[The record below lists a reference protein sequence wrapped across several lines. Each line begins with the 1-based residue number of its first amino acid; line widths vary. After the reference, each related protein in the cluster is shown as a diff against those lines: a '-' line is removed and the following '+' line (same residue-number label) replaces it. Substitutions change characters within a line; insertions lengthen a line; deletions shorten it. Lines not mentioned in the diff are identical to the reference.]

1 MNSRARIV
9 WSVCVAALFAA
20 ALASCGGDRS
30 PRSDAPRTGA
40 GAGAGAGAPP
50 SSNAALPAPAASP
63 SAQPAAPPASDQPLV
78 PASEIETRPK
88 RVERLLI
95 FALDGASWHIA
106 GPLIDAGKMP
116 NVARLVANGVRAD
129 LATIEPTLSP
139 AIWTTIATGML
150 PERHGIHGFDG
161 VPGMTMKTLPNTRM
175 RNVKA
180 YWNILGDFG
189 LTTGTFCWWVT
200 WPADDVGE
208 GSFQVS
214 DRVPYTR
221 MEAAIRRAG
230 LSPDDTYPPA
240 LIETL
245 SPLIE
250 RPNQIDPAAVA
261 KYLKMSKAEMQE
273 KLLAADFRM
282 GDYLSEFKFV
292 YQSDRSTLKM
302 ALELLKKQPVDIAA
316 VYLTGI
322 DTMSHLYWHWTYP
335 EEFPRHQFPQEE
347 VARYKDVIPLY
358 YQQMDE
364 YLGRLLEV
372 VGPGATVMILSDHGF
387 GGTGKLPWSGGH
399 GSITPGA
406 PLAPP
411 GVLVLSG
418 PGIATGGATLSSAHV
433 LDIAPTILY
442 LMGLPASQEMT
453 GRVLTEALAPG
464 SPPEL
469 PRIASYE
476 RVGRA
481 RAERDLP
488 EDPAGDAE
496 RIERLRALGYIQ

>member
-1 MNSRARIV
+1 MNPRSNMPRVVSI
-9 WSVCVAALFAA
+9 AALVLMLAIV
-20 ALASCGGDRS
+20 ASCGGERT
-30 PRSDAPRTGA
+30 PKLDAPSA
-40 GAGAGAGAPP
+40 GAGAATGSAAAPP
-50 SSNAALPAPAASP
+50 SRAPSNEAASP
-63 SAQPAAPPASDQPLV
+63 PAADLPMLDA
-78 PASEIETRPK
+78 AEITTRAK
-88 RVERLLI
+88 RVKRLFI
-95 FALDGASWHIA
+95 FALDGATWHIMT
-106 GPLIDAGKMP
+106 PLLDAGKMP
-116 NVARLVANGVRAD
+116 NTARLIANGVRAE

-139 AIWTTIATGML
+139 AIWTTIATGVL
-150 PERHGIHGFDG
+150 PVRHGIHGFDG
-161 VPGMTMKTLPNTRM
+161 VPGMTMKTLPNSRM
-175 RNVKA
+175 RKVKA
-180 YWNILGDFG
+180 YWNILADFG
-189 LTTGTFCWWVT
+189 RTTGTFCWWVT
-200 WPADDVGE
+200 WPADDVGD

-230 LSPDDTYPPA
+230 LSPDDTYPPE
-240 LIETL
+240 LIEKL

-250 RPNQIDPAAVA
+250 RPNQIDPAIAA
-261 KYLKMSKAEMQE
+261 KFLKMSKTEMQE
-273 KLLAADFRM
+273 TLLAADYRM

-292 YQSDRSTLKM
+292 FQSDRSTLKM
-302 ALELLKKQPVDIAA
+302 ALDLLKTQPVDIAA

-322 DTMSHLYWHWTYP
+322 DTMSHLYWHWSYP
-335 EEFPRHQFPQEE
+335 EEFSRYQIPQ
-347 VARYKDVIPLY
+347 ADIDKYKDVIPLY
-358 YQQMDE
+358 YELMDD
-364 YLGRLLEV
+364 YLGQLLKV
-372 VGPGATVMILSDHGF
+372 VGSDATVMILSDHGF

-418 PGIATGGATLSSAHV
+418 PGIASGGATLPGAHV

-453 GRVLTEALAPG
+453 GRVIVEALAPG

-469 PRIASYE
+469 PRVASYE

-481 RAERDLP
+481 RTERDLP